1 MVARAIMMAPY
12 HNVLTLPA
20 ESSALHCQ
28 VTVYDSRRLQ
38 DFEPRSL
45 QDQEVILRTTAA
57 FSGGYVNTI
66 KQSDFQSFAE
76 FYPYY
81 LQEHGNPTCR
91 RLHVVGTTLLL
102 VLLATI
108 ITGVLSAWWLFAL
121 PVVGYGFAWVG
132 HFFFEKN
139 RPATFKHPWYSLM
152 GDFVMYK
159 DILTRRID
167 W

>member
-1 MVARAIMMAPY
+1 
-12 HNVLTLPA
+12 
-20 ESSALHCQ
+20 
-28 VTVYDSRRLQ
+28 
-38 DFEPRSL
+38 
-45 QDQEVILRTTAA
+45 
-57 FSGGYVNTI
+57 VNTI

-91 RLHVVGTTLLL
+91 RLHVVGTTLQ
-102 VLLATI
+102 
-108 ITGVLSAWWLFAL
+108 
-121 PVVGYGFAWVG
+121 
-132 HFFFEKN
+132 N
-139 RPATFKHPWYSLM
+139 RPATFQHPWYSLM